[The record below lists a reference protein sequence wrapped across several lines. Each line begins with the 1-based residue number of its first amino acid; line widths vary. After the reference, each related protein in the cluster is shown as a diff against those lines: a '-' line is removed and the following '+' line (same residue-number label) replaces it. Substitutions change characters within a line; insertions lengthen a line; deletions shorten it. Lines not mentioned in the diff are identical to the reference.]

1 VHVDPLPG
9 ELPGE
14 CLGECPGE
22 HPGEAEFRVEVVGR
36 RTVADQVVE
45 LTLRRIDGEAP
56 RWEPGAHID
65 LIFTKF
71 LNAQYSL
78 CGNPDDRDTL
88 TVAVQREPR
97 GRGASLYVHNVL
109 TVGKKLRVRGPRN
122 NFPLHPAER
131 YLFIAGGI
139 GITPLLP
146 MVRTVAARGDR
157 WALAYGGR
165 TRSSMAYLPQLA
177 ELAALAEL
185 GGDIEVRPQDET
197 GPLDLDALLGT
208 PEPGTHVYCCG
219 PDSLLSAVE
228 QRCDGWPSGSLHIE
242 RFAPRVSDPAN
253 DAAFDVECARSGVT
267 VQVPPGITI
276 LDALERADIYAEAEC
291 RVGTC
296 GVCETPV
303 LEGAA
308 DHRDFV
314 LRPQER
320 QYGKV
325 MMICCSRAQGPRL
338 VLDI

>member
-1 VHVDPLPG
+1 MHL
-9 ELPGE
+9 
-14 CLGECPGE
+14 
-22 HPGEAEFRVEVVGR
+22 EVVGR
-36 RTVADQVVE
+36 RNIADQVIE
-45 LTLRRIDGEAP
+45 LTLRRIDGEVP
-56 RWEPGAHID
+56 QWEPGAHID

-78 CGNPDDRDTL
+78 CGDPADRDTL

-97 GRGASLYVHNVL
+97 GRGASLYVHNML
-109 TVGKKLRVRGPRN
+109 TVGKKLRARGPRN
-122 NFPLHPAER
+122 DFPVQLAER

-139 GITPLLP
+139 GITPLLS

-157 WALAYGGR
+157 WTLAYGGR
-165 TRSSMAYLPQLA
+165 TRTSMAYLPQ
-177 ELAALAEL
+177 LAEL
-185 GGDIEVRPQDET
+185 GGDIEVRPQDEA
-197 GPLDLDALLGT
+197 GPLDLDALLGA

-228 QRCDGWPSGSLHIE
+228 ERCAGWPPGSLHIE
-242 RFAPRVSDPAN
+242 RFAPRTSDPAN
-253 DAAFDVECARSGVT
+253 DAAFDVECAQSGVT

-276 LDALERADIYAEAEC
+276 LDALERVDIYAEAEC

-303 LEGAA
+303 LEGIA

-320 QYGKV
+320 QHGKV

>member
-1 VHVDPLPG
+1 VNRD
-9 ELPGE
+9 
-14 CLGECPGE
+14 
-22 HPGEAEFRVEVVGR
+22 AEFPIEVVGR
-36 RTVADQVVE
+36 RHIADQVVE
-45 LTLRRIDGEAP
+45 LTLRRVDGEAP

-65 LIFTKF
+65 LIFTRF
-71 LNAQYSL
+71 LTAQYSL

-97 GRGASLYVHNVL
+97 GRGASLYVHNMLVA
-109 TVGKKLRVRGPRN
+109 GKRLEARGPRN
-122 NFPLHPAER
+122 DFPLRAAER

-139 GITPLLP
+139 GVTPLLP
-146 MVRTVAARGDR
+146 MVRAVAARGDR

-165 TRSSMAYLPQLA
+165 TRTGMAYLPQLA
-177 ELAALAEL
+177 AL
-185 GGDIEVRPQDET
+185 GGDIEVRPQDEA
-197 GPLDLDALLGT
+197 GPLDLDALLRA

-219 PDSLLSAVE
+219 PESLLRAVE
-228 QRCDGWPSGSLHIE
+228 QRCAGWPPGSVHVE
-242 RFAPRVSDPAN
+242 RFAPPPADPAA
-253 DAAFDVECARSGVT
+253 DTAFEVECAQSGVT
-267 VQVPPGITI
+267 VQVPPGVTI

-303 LEGAA
+303 LEGTA

-314 LRPQER
+314 LRPRER

-325 MMICCSRAQGPRL
+325 MMICCSRARGPRL

>member
-1 VHVDPLPG
+1 MHFDPLPR
-9 ELPGE
+9 
-14 CLGECPGE
+14 
-22 HPGEAEFRVEVVGR
+22 EAEFRVEVVGR
-36 RTVADQVVE
+36 RDVADQIVE
-45 LTLRRIDGEAP
+45 LTLQRIDGEAV

-65 LIFTKF
+65 LIFTKY

-78 CGNPDDRDTL
+78 CGSLDDPDTL

-97 GRGASLYVHNVL
+97 GRGASLYVHNML
-109 TVGKKLRVRGPRN
+109 TVGKRLRARGPRN
-122 NFPLHPAER
+122 NFPLQAAER

-146 MVRTVAARGDR
+146 MVRAVATRGDR
-157 WALAYGGR
+157 WSLAYGGR
-165 TRSSMAYLPQLA
+165 TRASMAYLPQLA
-177 ELAALAEL
+177 ELAAR
-185 GGDIEVRPQDET
+185 GGDIEIRPQDKA
-197 GPLDLDALLGT
+197 GPLDLDELLGA

-219 PDSLLSAVE
+219 PDPLLSAVE
-228 QRCDGWPSGSLHIE
+228 QRCADRLPGALHME
-242 RFAPRVSDPAN
+242 RFAPRAPDPAA
-253 DAAFDVECARSGVT
+253 DVAFEVECAQSGVT

-276 LDALERADIYAEAEC
+276 LDALERADVYTEAEC

-320 QYGKV
+320 QNGRV
-325 MMICCSRAQGPRL
+325 MMICCSRAQSPRL